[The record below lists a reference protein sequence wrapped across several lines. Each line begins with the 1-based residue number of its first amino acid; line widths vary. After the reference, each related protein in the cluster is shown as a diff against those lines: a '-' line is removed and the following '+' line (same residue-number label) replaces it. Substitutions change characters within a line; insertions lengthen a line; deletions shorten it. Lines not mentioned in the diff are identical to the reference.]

1 MVFVTMLLAE
11 RFQDSLILPLAFIML
26 GVVLMA
32 VAAFVAV
39 QKAAQ
44 ARCQRRLRPRRNR
57 WGLPGR
63 RNPPSRPR
71 LVPVV
76 SEILGY
82 IGGAFALGGGLALI
96 TAFADEIGAF
106 GQIAVCA
113 IAAIA
118 GLVGGFMIGRI
129 DDKGAKRLEQFL
141 LAVGVAASGAA
152 AGLGAYRLVLS
163 GVLGAGGILAV
174 STAGDW
180 GFFVGSAVAAVVGG
194 VVWWFRRTWLQ
205 ELAFGISVALACVT
219 VLAIPQTEGPD
230 WVVGAVVLAL
240 GVVWGA
246 LGYRGVIEPVNAA
259 LALGSLGVIAGFL
272 AMAGMGPQ
280 APYVWALWSGL
291 AAALGLLGLG
301 LVTKR
306 YVVVGIAALGL
317 WQFLPAILSEVFP
330 DSIAGPIV
338 VMILGVLFIGGGV
351 AVAIR
356 AQHKRAGQ
364 GLAAH

>member
-1 MVFVTMLLAE
+1 
-11 RFQDSLILPLAFIML
+11 
-26 GVVLMA
+26 
-32 VAAFVAV
+32 
-39 QKAAQ
+39 
-44 ARCQRRLRPRRNR
+44 
-57 WGLPGR
+57 
-63 RNPPSRPR
+63 
-71 LVPVV
+71 
-76 SEILGY
+76 
-82 IGGAFALGGGLALI
+82 
-96 TAFADEIGAF
+96 
-106 GQIAVCA
+106 
-113 IAAIA
+113 
-118 GLVGGFMIGRI
+118 MIGRI

-306 YVVVGIAALGL
+306 YV
-317 WQFLPAILSEVFP
+317 
-330 DSIAGPIV
+330 
-338 VMILGVLFIGGGV
+338 GGGYRRARTV
-351 AVAIR
+351 AVP
-356 AQHKRAGQ
+356 AGHSER
-364 GLAAH
+364 GLP

>member
-1 MVFVTMLLAE
+1 M
-11 RFQDSLILPLAFIML
+11 
-26 GVVLMA
+26 
-32 VAAFVAV
+32 
-39 QKAAQ
+39 
-44 ARCQRRLRPRRNR
+44 
-57 WGLPGR
+57 
-63 RNPPSRPR
+63 
-71 LVPVV
+71 
-76 SEILGY
+76 
-82 IGGAFALGGGLALI
+82 
-96 TAFADEIGAF
+96 
-106 GQIAVCA
+106 CA

-141 LAVGVAASGAA
+141 LAVGVAGSGAA

-230 WVVGAVVLAL
+230 WVVGAVVLVL

-351 AVAIR
+351 ACRDTRAAQTGRSGAGGPLTRGAAIP
-356 AQHKRAGQ
+356 GP
-364 GLAAH
+364 AAPA